1 MKMELLQQKLI
12 AAARKTPLNDHV
24 PFAFE
29 KRIMARLA
37 DAGMPDRWILWSR
50 ALWRAAV
57 PCRLLVILTSF
68 WSSRSIHSESVDFSM
83 QFEDTVLSELNQNLE
98 NSW

>member
-1 MKMELLQQKLI
+1 MKLENLQQKLI
-12 AAARKTPLNDHV
+12 AAARKNPPNDHV

-37 DAGMPDRWILWSR
+37 GATIPDGWILWSR

-57 PCRLLVILTSF
+57 PCLMLVVFASL
-68 WSSRSIHSESVDFSM
+68 WSSRSINSDAVEFSM
-83 QFEDTVLSELNQNLE
+83 QFEDTVLAELNQNLE

>member
-1 MKMELLQQKLI
+1 MKMEHLQQKLI
-12 AAARKTPLNDHV
+12 AAARNTPADERV

-29 KRIMARLA
+29 KRIMARLNGA
-37 DAGMPDRWILWSR
+37 TVPDNWVLWSR

-57 PCRLLVILTSF
+57 PCLMLVVFASL
-68 WSSRSIHSESVDFSM
+68 WSSRPMSDEAVEFSM
-83 QFEDTVLSELNQNLE
+83 QFEDTVLAELNQNLE